1 MLPANSYCREASAKC
16 RNVLIL
22 VAVFAVSGCFSEKR
36 WNVEDITGH
45 LPDLSFSL
53 ISDQGSPVTATT
65 YKGYIL
71 LMYFGFTKCQAECP
85 VSMARLARVT
95 TLLERDADHVRILFV
110 TLDPRNDSPSV
121 LHRYLAQFDP
131 QHAIGLTGTISEIEG
146 LAKRYRT
153 AYRPRS
159 KIGDVSI
166 THGDAIYIFDSRGRA
181 RLLAT
186 SSASDENLADDV
198 RRLLGA
204 EN

>member
-1 MLPANSYCREASAKC
+1 MPQHFNPAA
-16 RNVLIL
+16 
-22 VAVFAVSGCFSEKR
+22 AVFAVSGCFSEKR

-53 ISDQGSPVTATT
+53 TSDQGSPVTAKT

-71 LMYFGFTKCQAECP
+71 LMYFGFTNCQAECP
-85 VSMARLARVT
+85 ISMARLARVT
-95 TLLERDADHVRILFV
+95 ALLERDADHVRILFV
-110 TLDPRNDSPSV
+110 TLDPRHDSPSV

-131 QHAIGLTGTISEIEG
+131 EHAIGLTGTISEIEG

-159 KIGDVSI
+159 KIGDASI
-166 THGDAIYIFDSRGRA
+166 THGDAIYIFDSQGRA

>member
-1 MLPANSYCREASAKC
+1 MLPANSYCREASARC

-22 VAVFAVSGCFSEKR
+22 VAVFAVSGCFSEKT

-53 ISDQGSPVTATT
+53 TSDQESPVTATT

-85 VSMARLARVT
+85 ISMARLARVT
-95 TLLERDADHVRILFV
+95 ALLERDADHVRILFV
-110 TLDPRNDSPSV
+110 TLDPRHDSPSV

-131 QHAIGLTGTISEIEG
+131 EHAIGLTGTISEIEG

-159 KIGDVSI
+159 KIGDASV
-166 THGDAIYIFDSRGRA
+166 THGDAIYVFDSQGRA
-181 RLLAT
+181 RLVAM
-186 SSASDENLADDV
+186 SSAPDENLADDV